1 MRGLVSQIQA
11 NQERFESRSLTF
23 LRVSDSYQFVN
34 VIQEILYLITLDAN
48 LASTTLLKL
57 EHKDDFNLE
66 SIVRLLQ
73 MDETCIDDEKLF

>member
-1 MRGLVSQIQA
+1 MSQIQA

-48 LASTTLLKL
+48 LASPTLLKL

-66 SIVRLLQ
+66 SILRLLQ

>member
-1 MRGLVSQIQA
+1 M
-11 NQERFESRSLTF
+11 
-23 LRVSDSYQFVN
+23 SDSYQFVN

>member
-1 MRGLVSQIQA
+1 MSQIQA

-48 LASTTLLKL
+48 LASPTLLKL